1 MHKTRIPFN
10 FKEGNSRINYRRKVY
25 KQLCSRKSMCWMAYG
40 RKVRHGGGKWWEQ
53 KLLLKKCAGNSE
65 QWVIALE
72 VRFPRI
78 NGELLSI
85 LILQA
90 TAAISLNKKEELH
103 ICGILFTVNQ
113 HILTKVF
120 TIAKATFK
128 DTIVSITKSKQNN

>member
-1 MHKTRIPFN
+1 MIRTQAAV
-10 FKEGNSRINYRRKVY
+10 KE
-25 KQLCSRKSMCWMAYG
+25 MCW
-40 RKVRHGGGKWWEQ
+40 H
-53 KLLLKKCAGNSE
+53 SE

-90 TAAISLNKKEELH
+90 TGAISLNKKKKEEPQ

-120 TIAKATFK
+120 TIPKATFK
-128 DTIVSITKSKQNN
+128 NTIVSITKNQAEQLNYVRP